1 MVKSRGMA
9 AVVPLNIWWYMG
21 RDYDIMSVSEKNEL
35 ARKTLNT

>member
-21 RDYDIMSVSEKNEL
+21 RDYDIMDVSEKISL
-35 ARKTLNT
+35 LGKR

>member
-21 RDYDIMSVSEKNEL
+21 RDYDIMSVSEKKSL
-35 ARKTLNT
+35 LVKR